1 MDDSVDCRITEMN
14 LDVAGGTEGD
24 IDVTVRI
31 SSSPDGLSP
40 GDPEY
45 TPHIYYIIIML
56 TRNPNFFS
64 ILSSFPVPSTRT
76 PTRGLFPDFFG
87 VAYGCTLLVTIML
100 SPLFLPIHPS
110 THSTMK
116 ARSCLRWKSQ

>member
-1 MDDSVDCRITEMN
+1 MWQTNKLRAHQFLDSVQCPITKLDNSVDCRITEMN

-45 TPHIYYIIIML
+45 TP
-56 TRNPNFFS
+56 RFF
-64 ILSSFPVPSTRT
+64 
-76 PTRGLFPDFFG
+76 
-87 VAYGCTLLVTIML
+87 
-100 SPLFLPIHPS
+100 FL
-110 THSTMK
+110 
-116 ARSCLRWKSQ
+116 

>member
-1 MDDSVDCRITEMN
+1 MWQTNKLRAHHPTHQFIGAVSITKLDDSVDCRITEMN

-56 TRNPNFFS
+56 YAQSKLFFLFYL
-64 ILSSFPVPSTRT
+64 LSQFPP
-76 PTRGLFPDFFG
+76 PAF
-87 VAYGCTLLVTIML
+87 I
-100 SPLFLPIHPS
+100 
-110 THSTMK
+110 
-116 ARSCLRWKSQ
+116 